1 MEFVLAWLVLGGG
14 LFALTKRGERFY
26 ARLAGA
32 TATAAGYTWGASHRK
47 LEPKPA
53 PATKNAPGKRA
64 AAAKRTG
71 STTRKAAA
79 QPTSIREAART
90 GWAAGVESAVAK
102 RAEGRDLIGRTR
114 RVVHWTSGRAGR
126 AYTAG
131 SGLVALIP
139 GARKRR
145 ERKAAERA
153 EKAAALDAAKATHA
167 TEDPPTADELGLEDW
182 LPNRD
187 GPATRRF
194 FVLRNSGYSG
204 PIDRDGRAVTD
215 DRLPFHKDPPAPDGQ
230 PAKPPAGAGTDKEN
244 TMAGITDLINVDA
257 AIQEGRSG
265 QQVADNIRELWAE
278 LLQRTGSMSER
289 YGAVQW
295 GTPRIDQAATA
306 LADAREPEAI
316 AACYAEW
323 ITACE
328 EAKAAAE
335 PLAAVNGRGDVRD
348 FQDA

>member
-14 LFALTKRGERFY
+14 LFALTKRGEQFY
-26 ARLAGA
+26 ARLAGT
-32 TATAAGYTWGASHRK
+32 TATAAGYTWGASRRS
-47 LEPKPA
+47 LQPAVKPA
-53 PATKNAPGKRA
+53 AAAKKASTKRVT
-64 AAAKRTG
+64 AAKRTG
-71 STTRKAAA
+71 STARKAAA
-79 QPTSIREAART
+79 QSTSIREAART

-114 RVVHWTSGRAGR
+114 RVVHWTSNRAGR
-126 AYTAG
+126 VTTG
-131 SGLVALIP
+131 FRGVLVP
-139 GARKRR
+139 VRKRN
-145 ERKAAERA
+145 ERKAAEKAERA
-153 EKAAALDAAKATHA
+153 TKLAAAKQNQTQ
-167 TEDPPTADELGLEDW
+167 DPPEPGAD
-182 LPNRD
+182 
-187 GPATRRF
+187 TQ
-194 FVLRNSGYSG
+194 
-204 PIDRDGRAVTD
+204 
-215 DRLPFHKDPPAPDGQ
+215 DPPAPDGQ
-230 PAKPPAGAGTDKEN
+230 PAKPSAGAGTDKEN

-289 YGAVQW
+289 YGAVKW
-295 GTPRIDQAATA
+295 GTPRIDQAAAA